1 MKISFTTP
9 TNLNGATLIEEL
21 IAAQVSVAE
30 DNGKPNWVEID
41 GDGILWIDIAQKDK
55 AKAEAVIATHSG

>member
-41 GDGILWIDIAQKDK
+41 GNGVLWIDITEKDK
-55 AKAEAVIATHSG
+55 AKAEAVIANHNG